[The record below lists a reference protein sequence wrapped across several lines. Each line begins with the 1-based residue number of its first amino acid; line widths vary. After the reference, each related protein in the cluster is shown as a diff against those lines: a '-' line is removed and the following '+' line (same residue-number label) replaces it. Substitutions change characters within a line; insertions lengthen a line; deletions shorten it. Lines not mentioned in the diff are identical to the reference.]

1 MERPLLNDGNQYPT
15 DIMLA
20 SALGSSMDVYQ
31 AFIDSLLKYQI
42 ELEWH
47 YYNDSKSWLG
57 KAVSKKKTVFWL
69 AVWQGFFKVS
79 FHFSEKARL
88 GIMNLLISF
97 ETKVHLENAPIKGKL
112 VSVAID
118 VSDQGHL
125 EDIFTLVSYK
135 QTFQ

>member
-20 SALGSSMDVYQ
+20 SALGSSMEVYQ
-31 AFIDSLLKYQI
+31 AFIDSLSKYQI
-42 ELEWH
+42 ELEWY

-69 AVWQGFFKVS
+69 SVWQGFFKVS

-88 GIMNLLISF
+88 GIMNLPISF

>member
-20 SALGSSMDVYQ
+20 SALGSSMEVYQ
-31 AFIDSLLKYQI
+31 AFIDSLSKYQI

-69 AVWQGFFKVS
+69 SVWQGFFKVS

-88 GIMNLLISF
+88 GVMNLPISI